1 MRGQL
6 DGVLWGALLS
16 VWITSAT
23 AADVSVAPFN
33 NDPERAIVLVTGTL
47 TPGDDAVFRGRV
59 GPLTRAVVV
68 FNSDGG
74 NLLAGIA
81 IGKIIRLKS
90 FATAVWDGQRC
101 ASACALAWLG
111 GSQRLMGRSALVG
124 FHAAYIE
131 QQGQTMETG
140 VGNAL
145 VGSYLNQI
153 GLSERAV
160 VYITGAAPAEMTW
173 LNLRDAQQI
182 GIDVKVFEQP
192 TAAKPPKNPNVVS
205 RQLSSQELAER
216 ARSFVST
223 VMSQWSRGNAAALAA
238 LHPLYATEVDYYGNR
253 LSHDDV
259 LADKRRFSERWP
271 ERTYKVQSSYAEC
284 NASQCFVDGY
294 LGWETRS
301 PTRKAVVSGDGSF
314 YYVLIPSGATFLI
327 MEENGKVFHRT
338 QTTLS
343 EPPQRQ

>member
-1 MRGQL
+1 MRGQPHRI
-6 DGVLWGALLS
+6 VWGALVS
-16 VWITSAT
+16 VWINSAT
-23 AADVSVAPFN
+23 AANFSVAPFSDN
-33 NDPERAIVLVTGTL
+33 PEHALVIVTGTL
-47 TPGDDAVFRGRV
+47 MPGDETVFRGRV

-90 FATAVWDGQRC
+90 FATAVWDGERC

-111 GSQRLMGRSALVG
+111 GSQRLMGRYALVG

-131 QQGQTMETG
+131 QQGQAMETG

-173 LNLRDAQQI
+173 LNLQDAQQI
-182 GIDVKVFEQP
+182 GIDVKVFEGP
-192 TAAKPPKNPNVVS
+192 TAAKSPNNLPGGTSQPSS
-205 RQLSSQELAER
+205 RELTER

-223 VMSQWSRGNAAALAA
+223 VMSDWSRGNAAALAA
-238 LHPLYATEVDYYGNR
+238 LDRLYATEVDYFGKR
-253 LSHDDV
+253 LSRDEV

-271 ERTYKVQSSYAEC
+271 GRTCKVQSSYAEC
-284 NASQCFVDGY
+284 NASQCFVDSY
-294 LGWETRS
+294 LKWETRS
-301 PTRKAVVSGDGSF
+301 PARKAVVSGCK
-314 YYVLIPSGATFLI
+314 PSALQVGHSGGIKCVGRQRSYPGFI
-327 MEENGKVFHRT
+327 G
-338 QTTLS
+338 LS
-343 EPPQRQ
+343 

>member
-1 MRGQL
+1 MRGQPHRI
-6 DGVLWGALLS
+6 VWGALLS
-16 VWITSAT
+16 VWINSAT
-23 AADVSVAPFN
+23 AANFSVAPFSDN
-33 NDPERAIVLVTGTL
+33 PEHALVIVTGTL
-47 TPGDDAVFRGRV
+47 MPGDETVFRGRV

-90 FATAVWDGQRC
+90 FATAVWDGERC

-111 GSQRLMGRSALVG
+111 GSQRLMGRYALVG

-131 QQGQTMETG
+131 QQGQAMETG

-173 LNLRDAQQI
+173 LNLQDAQQI
-182 GIDVKVFEQP
+182 GIDVKVFEGP
-192 TAAKPPKNPNVVS
+192 TAAKSPNNLPGGTSQPSS
-205 RQLSSQELAER
+205 RELTER

-223 VMSQWSRGNAAALAA
+223 VMSDWSRGNAAALAA
-238 LHPLYATEVDYYGNR
+238 LDRLYATEVDYFGKR
-253 LSHDDV
+253 LSRDEV

-271 ERTYKVQSSYAEC
+271 GRTYKVQSSYAEC

-294 LGWETRS
+294 LKWETRS
-301 PTRKAVVSGDGSF
+301 PARKAVVSGDGSF
-314 YYVLIPSGATFLI
+314 NYVLIPSGDTFLI
-327 MEENGKVFHRT
+327 MRENGSVFHRRT
-338 QTTLS
+338 ETTTP
-343 EPPQRQ
+343 EPIR